1 MNPTPP
7 FEPLPICSN
16 EQTFDIDNKIMLIV
30 MSDLDT
36 QGEKS
41 KRRILDFNV
50 IQLNDFCT

>member
-7 FEPLPICSN
+7 FEPLPICNN
-16 EQTFDIDNKIMLIV
+16 EQTFDIDNKIMLIL
-30 MSDLDT
+30 MSDQDIE
-36 QGEKS
+36 GEKS